1 MKGTLHV
8 ILGTPGS
15 ERRSVL
21 SKYNSSDD
29 KGLSYFL
36 LPEELKDESLP
47 HSLWDWDESQF
58 RFDRIEDES
67 AEEFFLFFSN
77 NLNLADQ
84 FEATLSILE
93 SEDGLAV
100 GRVILFIN
108 SKLLVDSNDQIKTW
122 IDAATHFAD
131 AVCFSHRKN
140 DNALHIAKCKERY
153 ESMCYPLE
161 TYLLGK
167 KKDPPLERILS
178 HSTRRV
184 SHVFDPEDLL
194 EPEDFPRNDPYLS
207 KQANGK
213 RHRPIPTPFAS

>member
-21 SKYNSSDD
+21 SKSNSSNDP
-29 KGLSYFL
+29 GLSYFL

-84 FEATLSILE
+84 FEAFFLAFNAARKH
-93 SEDGLAV
+93 GL
-100 GRVILFIN
+100 
-108 SKLLVDSNDQIKTW
+108 LLQSG
-122 IDAATHFAD
+122 
-131 AVCFSHRKN
+131 
-140 DNALHIAKCKERY
+140 E
-153 ESMCYPLE
+153 
-161 TYLLGK
+161 
-167 KKDPPLERILS
+167 
-178 HSTRRV
+178 
-184 SHVFDPEDLL
+184 
-194 EPEDFPRNDPYLS
+194 
-207 KQANGK
+207 
-213 RHRPIPTPFAS
+213 